1 MSLLQ
6 MFAAVNALN
15 RDELIRY
22 LQYQQE
28 TRNTFDSRIDQSS
41 QPIGWID
48 GEPIWPRILE
58 KVPKTRLFYDE
69 NNAGLVQ
76 NNITPVDVIKR
87 MDRQENYDRVIKFLD
102 RLTI

>member
-48 GEPIWPRILE
+48 GE
-58 KVPKTRLFYDE
+58 
-69 NNAGLVQ
+69 
-76 NNITPVDVIKR
+76 
-87 MDRQENYDRVIKFLD
+87 
-102 RLTI
+102 